1 MKKLITLLV
10 VISVILSII
19 PVAYADIAFSDFTK
33 EHWAYNDV
41 MQLVVDGTINGFEDG
56 TFRAES
62 TLTRAQFVKMIGKS
76 NLLAD
81 GVYIDVPQSHWA
93 YEYIMASG
101 LEPVSSNLFQPDA
114 PITRDDVVRLLWRR
128 AGEVTGL
135 QVPYMITSQSQTPD
149 AAAYVYTYGIM
160 NGRDYLNLA
169 LDTTL
174 TRAEAAAII
183 VRARAVN
190 ADTLKK
196 GFVEIIPEKLL
207 ERTYKSFNLFDETEY
222 NPDRKITNGELA
234 TAAVRLTSEE
244 YNLSYKGLSVS
255 NPFEHK
261 HSKSLSVIGRYVF
274 DDSVVNAEFIDK
286 NATVKDAISCMTF
299 FTLKRANMPLIYGE
313 KDNYYSGVAS
323 VRTLMENVMLT
334 FAKTH
339 GITLYGADTDFNK
352 EITMKEFMAILVQL
366 DGMMGLNSS
375 ITVSAVDLAK
385 PRDIKYLKNLE
396 AYPENEGLY
405 QFIAEDI
412 PSFVYTAPFL
422 NLKGEGTGVPVD
434 SFNTAREYKSIFIDL
449 IQRYLKNVSA
459 KSGVVAEVT
468 YYPSLVFNNG
478 YGHTLRVKMKITSVP
493 EGAKLST
500 AFALAEGVQDVA
512 LYQGQEFYADIETG
526 IPVVD
531 IYLPINNV
539 KIVQVM

>member
-41 MQLVVDGTINGFEDG
+41 MQLVGDGTINGFEDG

-128 AGEVTGL
+128 GGEVTGL

-190 ADTLKK
+190 ADTPKK

-222 NPDRKITNGELA
+222 NPDRKFTNGELA
-234 TAAVRLTSEE
+234 PAAVRLTSEE

-396 AYPENEGLY
+396 VYPENEGLY